1 MWRSAIGTLLCS
13 GYFCHGQIA
22 SSPACLSYEPAV
34 VKVTGHL
41 TRKTFPGPPNYKSVG
56 KGDQAEMYWFVELRS
71 PACVLA
77 DKLKPA
83 LNISQDHVREIQ
95 LVLET
100 AMYKTYSLL
109 IGRQVVVQGTLFG
122 AHTGH
127 HHTPVLLNV
136 KSIESADH

>member
-1 MWRSAIGTLLCS
+1 
-13 GYFCHGQIA
+13 
-22 SSPACLSYEPAV
+22 
-34 VKVTGHL
+34 
-41 TRKTFPGPPNYKSVG
+41 
-56 KGDQAEMYWFVELRS
+56 MYWFVELRS